1 MAESFYT
8 ILTDIGKAKIA
19 NSAGFGTNVNV
30 TTYKIGDGGG
40 QYYEPTEQ
48 QKDLVNPV
56 YEGKINDIRIDEEN
70 SNWICFELALPANIG
85 GFFIRE
91 YAVFDDSGDMIAVA
105 KCPESYK
112 PLLADGGSKEMILEL
127 ILAVSNVESVK
138 LEIDKTL
145 IFVTK
150 NIFDNLSDEIFP
162 NYKLIT
168 INHKLK
174 CYPKVRVVKGENG
187 LGVGGLGTTPLGGS
201 GVVSVECKTA
211 FLDRNNIEIYVPK
224 KYFLK
229 NPNVKSTTETQ
240 YILTFSN
247 SVMSLLIDLIKIF

>member
-8 ILTDIGKAKIA
+8 VLTDIGKAKIA
-19 NSAGFGTNVNV
+19 NSAGFGTSINV
-30 TTYKIGDGGG
+30 TKYKIGDGGG
-40 QYYEPTEQ
+40 NYYDPTEQ

-70 SNWICFELALPANIG
+70 SNWICFELVLPANIG

-91 YAVFDDSGDMIAVA
+91 YGVFDDSGDMIAIA

-112 PLLADGGSKEMILEL
+112 PLVTDGSSKEVILEL
-127 ILAVSNVESVK
+127 ILAVSNVSSVK

-150 NIFDNLSDEIFP
+150 DVFDNLSDEIFP
-162 NYKLIT
+162 QKELIT
-168 INHKLK
+168 INHNLK
-174 CYPKVRVVKGENG
+174 CYPSVRIIKGENG

-201 GVVSVECKTA
+201 GVLSVECKTS
-211 FLDRNNIEIYVPK
+211 FLNRNSIDIYVPK
-224 KYFLK
+224 KYFIA
-229 NPNVKSTTETQ
+229 NPHLEKINDTK
-240 YILTFSN
+240 YILTFTN
-247 SVMSLLIDLIKIF
+247 SVVSMIIDLIII